1 MLQQLVSQFT
11 RYLHEKVISMM
22 TCSAGQE
29 NEAREMPTAGIDWGR
44 RKLQEAAAV
53 LELLV
58 NASLL
63 LSPIDAEAL
72 RYVCKTA
79 RLLQVMLATQVSLN
93 CCCNPHAEVVLV
105 AAPVLN
111 VTVCKNC
118 HAKAFLQGGTILEP
132 DLEGLGDKCQKS
144 MLSCGM

>member
-1 MLQQLVSQFT
+1 
-11 RYLHEKVISMM
+11 M

-79 RLLQVMLATQVSLN
+79 RLLQVMLATQVSLH

-111 VTVCKNC
+111 VTMCKNC
-118 HAKAFLQGGTILEP
+118 HAKPSFKVAQSLNLTLKAWGISV
-132 DLEGLGDKCQKS
+132 KCPCLAVGCS
-144 MLSCGM
+144 TVP